1 MLGDY
6 KSHPIRKALCVA
18 PLVTGAVEWVRAG
31 GGGRFAGEG
40 RGKDGVCSAQPAVS
54 FGVRRLTV
62 SPLRCGVRLGERR
75 VQGESLKLEMIERP

>member
-1 MLGDY
+1 MSGGY
-6 KSHPIRKALCVA
+6 KSHLTRKALCVA

-40 RGKDGVCSAQPAVS
+40 RGKDGISSAQPAVN

-62 SPLRCGVRLGERR
+62 SSSLWGAAGGQRR
-75 VQGESLKLEMIERP
+75 GRGESLKFGMIERP

>member
-6 KSHPIRKALCVA
+6 KSHPTGKALCFA

-40 RGKDGVCSAQPAVS
+40 RESMGSALRGRGEFWRPPLDCLLSAV
-54 FGVRRLTV
+54 G
-62 SPLRCGVRLGERR
+62 CGCGESGG
-75 VQGESLKLEMIERP
+75 QGESLKLGMIERP